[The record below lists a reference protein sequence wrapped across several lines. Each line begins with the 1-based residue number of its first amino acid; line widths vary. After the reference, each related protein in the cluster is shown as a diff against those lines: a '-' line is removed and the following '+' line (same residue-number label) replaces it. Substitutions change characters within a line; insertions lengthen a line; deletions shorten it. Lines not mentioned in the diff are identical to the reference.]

1 MNMKLLL
8 VKDLRSKKV
17 ADISEYINNLKTE
30 LHSLSH
36 DASVGK
42 SKKSHEF
49 RVLKKSI
56 APNSIFSS
64 SSLYLKLAAIKIIGI
79 LYNFLFFFI
88 ILF

>member
-56 APNSIFSS
+56 AQA
-64 SSLYLKLAAIKIIGI
+64 KTI
-79 LYNFLFFFI
+79 LTEVSEEKEK
-88 ILF
+88 

>member
-1 MNMKLLL
+1 MKLLL

-49 RVLKKSI
+49 RGLKKSI
-56 APNSIFSS
+56 AQA
-64 SSLYLKLAAIKIIGI
+64 KTI
-79 LYNFLFFFI
+79 LTEVSEEKEK
-88 ILF
+88 

>member
-1 MNMKLLL
+1 MNTKLLL

-36 DASVGK
+36 DLTVGK
-42 SKKSHEF
+42 SKKTHEF

-56 APNSIFSS
+56 AQA
-64 SSLYLKLAAIKIIGI
+64 KTI
-79 LYNFLFFFI
+79 LTEVSEGKEK
-88 ILF
+88 